1 MINKKRILEHNNNIC
16 ETVDQFSLEYS
27 RIISKRKVDELLNF
41 ILKSAIDLKASD
53 IHFDVNSNSMIIQ
66 FRIDAM
72 LRTFA
77 VLNSDF
83 SNQLIRFIKLR
94 CNIDISKTIHP
105 LEGRF
110 SLQSEGLSI
119 DCRISIIPTIKG
131 EKLTIRVLNGIDY
144 GLSLDEIGFD
154 KEELNL
160 VKEKINVLSGFI
172 LVCGPTG
179 SGKST
184 TLCALINEINDG
196 TKNIITIEDPVE
208 YYMEG
213 VVQVSITKDEQ
224 YRFSQMLKFS
234 LRQDPDILMIG
245 EIRDKE
251 TADISLKA
259 SITGH
264 LVFSTIHTR
273 SAVGVVERLVDLDM
287 QPYIVADAVSLII
300 NQRLIR
306 LLCSNCKIQDNLL
319 SEDNEITYKSKGCDI
334 CLGTGYRGRKAVFEI
349 LEITKDDAELIRAKE
364 WNRLQGKSIPI
375 ESKIRDMIKR
385 GETSIEEGYRYIF

>member
-1 MINKKRILEHNNNIC
+1 MTNKKRVLEHSNSIC
-16 ETVDQFSLEYS
+16 ESVSDYTSEYS
-27 RIISKRKVDELLNF
+27 SIITNRKVDELLNF

-53 IHFDVNSNSMIIQ
+53 IHFDVNPNFMTIQ

-77 VLNSDF
+77 VLNTDF
-83 SNQLIRFIKLR
+83 SNQLIRFIKLK

-110 SLQSEGLSI
+110 SLLSDNLSI

-144 GLSLDEIGFD
+144 GLALDEIGFD
-154 KEELNL
+154 EDELNL
-160 VKEKINVLSGFI
+160 IKEKINLLSGFI

-184 TLCALINEINDG
+184 TLCALINDINDG

-213 VVQVSITKDEQ
+213 VVQVSIAKDED
-224 YRFSQMLKFS
+224 YKFSNMLKFS

-273 SAVGVVERLVDLDM
+273 TAVGVIERLIDLDM

-306 LLCSNCKIQDNLL
+306 LLCPNCKTEYKSSNDDN
-319 SEDNEITYKSKGCDI
+319 NVTYISKGCDI
-334 CLGTGYRGRKAVFEI
+334 CLGTGYKGRKAIFEI
-349 LEITKDDAELIRAKE
+349 LEISKDDSELIRAKE
-364 WNRLQGKSIPI
+364 WNKLQRKSISL
-375 ESKIRDMIKR
+375 ESKIMQMIKR
-385 GETSIEEGYRYIF
+385 GETSVEEGYRYIF